1 MNVQFFF
8 TLNITPPTFF
18 YKKNLVSNAQISVD
32 KKTMLAKKHHIMKCP
47 LFPSSISFKVFHLTK
62 VPTYKYGKY
71 TTPLGNIIFLGRKSF
86 QNYKKSLLLL
96 RLLLAFNHSGIL

>member
-8 TLNITPPTFF
+8 ILNITPPTFF
-18 YKKNLVSNAQISVD
+18 LKKNLASNAQISVD

-47 LFPSSISFKVFHLTK
+47 LFPCSISFKVFHLTK

-71 TTPLGNIIFLGRKSF
+71 MTPLGNIIFLGRKSF
-86 QNYKKSLLLL
+86 QNYIKSLYLL
-96 RLLLAFNHSGIL
+96 RLFLALNHSGIL

>member
-8 TLNITPPTFF
+8 ILNITPPTFF

-32 KKTMLAKKHHIMKCP
+32 KKTMLAKNHIMKCP
-47 LFPSSISFKVFHLTK
+47 LFPSSISSKVFHLTK

-71 TTPLGNIIFLGRKSF
+71 TTPLGNIIFL
-86 QNYKKSLLLL
+86 
-96 RLLLAFNHSGIL
+96 